1 MKLHGNAALSWSGRR
16 RLAERVVVEGWTLAA
31 AAEAAGVSVRCA
43 RKWVGRYRLEG
54 ERGLRDRSSRPRRVA
69 NRTPQERVRLILA
82 MRRLR
87 FTGPEIADLLGMA
100 VSTVSGILTR
110 SGLGRLG
117 RLGLEQPLR
126 YERSRPGELVHVDVK
141 RLGRIEGGA
150 GKRAFGSERRLRYNP
165 TSTDLEGKRRHYVGY
180 ECVHVCVDDYSR
192 LAYAEVLP
200 DEKTTTAIGFL
211 ERAVAFYR
219 SRGIRVERLL
229 TDNGCAYVSAVH
241 ARACRRL
248 SIRHS
253 RTRPYR
259 PQTNGKAERFI
270 RTLLSG
276 WAYGAIYRSSRE
288 RTAALDG
295 WLWYYNHRRRHSA
308 LGHQPPVS
316 RTNLL
321 GSYT

>member
-1 MKLHGNAALSWSGRR
+1 MRLHGNAALSWSGRR
-16 RLAERVVVEGWTLAA
+16 RLAERVVIEGWTLTAA
-31 AAEAAGVSVRCA
+31 AAAAGVSVRCA
-43 RKWVGRYRLEG
+43 RKWVGRYRLDG
-54 ERGLRDRSSRPRRVA
+54 ERGLFDRSSRPRRVA
-69 NRTPQERVRLILA
+69 NRTPEERVRVIVA

-87 FTGPEIADLLGMA
+87 FSGPEIAELLGMA

-110 SGLGRLG
+110 QGLGRLG

-126 YERSRPGELVHVDVK
+126 YERSRPGELLHIDVK

-150 GKRAFGSERRLRYNP
+150 GKRAFGGERRLRYNP
-165 TSTDLEGKRRHYVGY
+165 TRTDREGKRRRHVGY
-180 ECVHVCVDDYSR
+180 EYVHVCVDDYSR

-211 ERAVAFYR
+211 ERAVSFYR
-219 SRGIRVERLL
+219 GRGIRVERLL
-229 TDNGCAYVSAVH
+229 TDNGSAYVSARH
-241 ARACRRL
+241 ALACRKL
-248 SIRHS
+248 GIRHS

-270 RTLLSG
+270 RTLLAG

-288 RTAALDG
+288 RTAALDS
-295 WLWYYNHRRRHSA
+295 WLSYYNHRRRHAA